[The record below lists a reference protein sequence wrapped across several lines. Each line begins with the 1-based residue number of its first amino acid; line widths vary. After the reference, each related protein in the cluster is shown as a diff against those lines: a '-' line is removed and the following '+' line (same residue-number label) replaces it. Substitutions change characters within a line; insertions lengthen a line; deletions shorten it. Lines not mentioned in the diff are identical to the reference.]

1 MVRNGR
7 LVSEDGVTTADLAVV
22 GGRIE
27 AVGDGIPPGRRE
39 IDAGGRYVLPGG
51 VDPHCHLAQIS
62 GAGVPTSDDFA
73 SGTRSAAFGG
83 TTTVMAFA
91 AQHRGTSILDTI
103 AEAMT
108 RAEVEAVVDYGFHLI
123 PTERHDHTEADLA
136 EVVRRGITSMKV
148 FMTYERLRLADSDL
162 VGMLAAARRVGMTV
176 MAHAEHEGLISW
188 KRQCLIE
195 QGRHDAMAHAESHSR
210 VAERAGV
217 GEIVAIAEALEMGIY
232 LVHLS
237 SGAAIAAA
245 EAARSRGVGVAVE
258 TCPHYLLL
266 DESLLD
272 GPITETAPF
281 MSSPPLRGADDR
293 RALWAAIRAG
303 VVDTI
308 GSDHAPY
315 RLDVKLPRGEETEFH
330 EVANGVPG
338 IEMRMPL
345 LFSEG
350 VATGQ
355 LTVSDFV
362 RLVATN
368 PAKLFGLYP
377 RKGSLAVGSDA
388 DLVVWDDAETRTVSH
403 RHLHDNMDYTPYE
416 GMTITG
422 WPATVVSRGR
432 VVVDGGRDALVPG
445 GGAFVAR
452 IPMPANGRAQ

>member
-1 MVRNGR
+1 MRNGR
-7 LVSEDGVTTADLAVV
+7 LVSEDGVTTSDLAVL

-27 AVGDGIPPGRRE
+27 TIGDGIVSGKRE
-39 IDAGGRYVLPGG
+39 IDAGGKYVFPGG

-62 GAGVPTSDDFA
+62 AAGVPTSDDFA

-91 AQHRGTSILDTI
+91 AQHRGTTILDTI
-103 AEAMT
+103 AEAMK
-108 RAEVEAVVDYGFHLI
+108 RADAEVMVDYGLHLI
-123 PTERHDHTEADLA
+123 LTERQDHMAADLA

-148 FMTYERLRLADSDL
+148 FTTYERLRLADSDL
-162 VGMLAAARRVGMTV
+162 VEVLAAARGVGMTV

-188 KRQCLIE
+188 RRQCLVA
-195 QGRHDAMAHAESHSR
+195 QGRHDALAHAESHSR

-217 GEIVAIAEALEMGIY
+217 AEIVAIAEALKMGIY

-237 SGAAIAAA
+237 TGSAIAEA

-272 GPITETAPF
+272 GPIGKTAAF
-281 MSSPPLRGADDR
+281 MSSPPLRATDDR
-293 RALWAAIRAG
+293 RALRAG
-303 VVDTI
+303 MVDTI

-315 RLDVKLPRGEETEFH
+315 RLDAGKLPRGDETEFH
-330 EVANGVPG
+330 EVANGMPG
-338 IEMRMPL
+338 VELRLPL

-355 LTVSDFV
+355 ITVSDFV
-362 RLVATN
+362 RLVAAN

-388 DLVVWDDAETRTVSH
+388 DIVVWDDAEERTVSH

-416 GMTITG
+416 GRTLTG
-422 WPATVVSRGR
+422 WPATVVLRGR
-432 VVVDGGRDALVPG
+432 VVVDGGRDALASG
-445 GGAFVAR
+445 GGVFIAR
-452 IPMPANGRAQ
+452 KPRPASGRAR